1 MKDCSI
7 PALPPEDHGPVHRSA
22 ADDARAR
29 NRWAALQAA
38 RLAGVALVILGIL
51 ITQGIWGFG
60 AERGRL
66 VGYAVIVIGLIDLFV
81 LPQFLARRWRTP
93 K

>member
-7 PALPPEDHGPVHRSA
+7 ASRPPEDHGPVDRSA
-22 ADDARAR
+22 ASDTRAR

-51 ITQGIWGFG
+51 ITQGVWGF
-60 AERGRL
+60 ERDQGRV
-66 VGYAVIVIGLIDLFV
+66 VGYAIIIAGLIDLFV
-81 LPQFLARRWRTP
+81 LPQVLARRWRTP